1 MEVSVL
7 NIKGQDTGRKVSLND
22 AIYAIEPN
30 DHAIYLDVKLI
41 MANQRQGTA
50 KSKERSEIAGS
61 TRKLGRQKGGGG
73 ARRGDINSPVLVGGG
88 RVFGPQ
94 PRDYGFKLNK
104 KTRVLARKSA
114 LAYKAQENAIMV
126 VEDFTLEAPKTKS
139 FVEILNNLKVS
150 GKKALFVLPG
160 ADKVVYLSARNI
172 ERANVMAAS
181 ALNTYKVLDADVM
194 VVAEGALP
202 VIEANLNK

>member
-41 MANQRQGTA
+41 MANKRQGTA
-50 KSKERSEIAGS
+50 KSKERSEITGS

-73 ARRGDINSPVLVGGG
+73 ARRGDIKSPVLVGGG
-88 RVFGPQ
+88 RVFGPK
-94 PRDYGFKLNK
+94 PRNYGFKLNK
-104 KTRVLARKSA
+104 KERILARKSA
-114 LAYKAQENAIMV
+114 LAYKVQENAIIV

-139 FVEILNNLKVS
+139 FIEILNNLKIS
-150 GKKALFVLPG
+150 NKKSLFVLPNT
-160 ADKVVYLSARNI
+160 DKVVYLSARNI
-172 ERANVMAAS
+172 ERVNVLAAS
-181 ALNTYKVLDADVM
+181 ALNTYGVLAADVM
-194 VVAEGALP
+194 IVAESALAI
-202 VIEANLNK
+202 IEGNLNK

>member
-50 KSKERSEIAGS
+50 KSKERSEITGS

-73 ARRGDINSPVLVGGG
+73 ARRGDIKSPVLVGGG
-88 RVFGPQ
+88 RVFGPK

-104 KTRVLARKSA
+104 KERILARKSA
-114 LAYKAQENAIMV
+114 LAYKAQENAILV

-139 FVEILNNLKVS
+139 FVEILNNLKIS
-150 GKKALFVLPG
+150 GKKSLFVLPG
-160 ADKVVYLSARNI
+160 VDKVVYLSSRNI
-172 ERANVMAAS
+172 ERVNVMAAS

-202 VIEANLNK
+202 VIETNLNK

>member
-41 MANQRQGTA
+41 MANKRQGTA

-73 ARRGDINSPVLVGGG
+73 ARRGDIKSPVLVGGG

-104 KTRVLARKSA
+104 KQRVLARKSA
-114 LAYKAQENAIMV
+114 LAYKAQENAIIV

-139 FVEILNNLKVS
+139 FIEILNNLKIS
-150 GKKALFVLPG
+150 GKKSLFVLPG
-160 ADKVVYLSARNI
+160 ADKVVYLSSRNI
-172 ERANVMAAS
+172 ERVNVMAAS

-194 VVAEGALP
+194 VVSEGALP
-202 VIEANLNK
+202 VIEGNLNK

>member
-7 NIKGQDTGRKVSLND
+7 NIKGQDTGKKVALND

-41 MANQRQGTA
+41 LANQRQGNA

-61 TRKLGRQKGGGG
+61 TRKLIRQKGSGG
-73 ARRGDINSPVLVGGG
+73 ARRGDIKSPVLRGGG

-104 KTRVLARKSA
+104 KVRQLARKSA
-114 LAYKAQENAIMV
+114 LTYKAQENGIIV
-126 VEDFTLEAPKTKS
+126 VEDFTFETPKTKNII
-139 FVEILNNLKVS
+139 EIMGGLNDAD
-150 GKKALFVLPG
+150 KKILFVNTS
-160 ADKVVYLSARNI
+160 ADTNVYMSARNLQKV
-172 ERANVMAAS
+172 NVMPAS
-181 ALNTYKVLDADVM
+181 ALNTYKVLNNDVM
-194 VVAEGALP
+194 VVAEGAVS
-202 VIEANLNK
+202 VIEENLTK

>member
-41 MANQRQGTA
+41 MANKRQGTA

-88 RVFGPQ
+88 RVFGPK

-104 KTRVLARKSA
+104 KERVLARKSA
-114 LAYKAQENAIMV
+114 LSYKAQENAIMV

-139 FVEILNNLKVS
+139 FVEILNNLKIS

-160 ADKVVYLSARNI
+160 TDKIVYLSARNI
-172 ERANVMAAS
+172 ERVNVMAAS

-202 VIEANLNK
+202 VIEGNLTK

>member
-41 MANQRQGTA
+41 MANKRQGTA

-73 ARRGDINSPVLVGGG
+73 ARRGDIKSPVLVGGG
-88 RVFGPQ
+88 RVFGPT

-104 KTRVLARKSA
+104 KERVLARKSA
-114 LAYKAQENAIMV
+114 LAYKAQENAIIV

-139 FVEILNNLKVS
+139 FIEILNNLKIS
-150 GKKALFVLPG
+150 GKKSLFVLPG
-160 ADKVVYLSARNI
+160 TDKVVYLSSRNVQ
-172 ERANVMAAS
+172 RVNVMAAS

-194 VVAEGALP
+194 VVSESALP
-202 VIEANLNK
+202 VIEGNLNK

>member
-7 NIKGQDTGRKVSLND
+7 NVKGQDTGRKVSLND

-41 MANQRQGTA
+41 MANPRQGTA

-73 ARRGDINSPVLVGGG
+73 ARRGDIKSPVLVGGG

-104 KTRVLARKSA
+104 KQRVLARKSA
-114 LAYKAQENAIMV
+114 LAYKAQENAIIV

-139 FVEILNNLKVS
+139 FIEILNNLKIF
-150 GKKALFVLPG
+150 GKKSLFVLPG
-160 ADKVVYLSARNI
+160 ADKVVYLSSRNI
-172 ERANVMAAS
+172 ERVNVMAAS

-202 VIEANLNK
+202 VIEGNLNK

>member
-114 LAYKAQENAIMV
+114 LAYKAQGNAIMV

-139 FVEILNNLKVS
+139 FIEILNNLKVS

>member
-73 ARRGDINSPVLVGGG
+73 ARRGDIKSPVLVGGG

-104 KTRVLARKSA
+104 KQRILARKSA
-114 LAYKAQENAIMV
+114 LAYKAQEQAILV
-126 VEDFTLEAPKTKS
+126 VEDFTLEAPKTKL
-139 FVEILNNLKVS
+139 FVEILNNLKIS
-150 GKKALFVLPG
+150 DKKALFVLPG
-160 ADKVVYLSARNI
+160 TDKVVYLSSRNI
-172 ERANVMAAS
+172 ERVKVMAAS
-181 ALNTYKVLDADVM
+181 ALNTYRVLDADVM
-194 VVAEGALP
+194 VVSESSLP
-202 VIEANLNK
+202 VIESNLNK

>member
-41 MANQRQGTA
+41 MANKRQGTA

-104 KTRVLARKSA
+104 KERVLARKSA
-114 LAYKAQENAIMV
+114 LAYKAQENAILV

-139 FVEILNNLKVS
+139 FIEILNNLKIS

-160 ADKVVYLSARNI
+160 NDKVVYLSSRNI
-172 ERANVMAAS
+172 ERVNVMAAS

-202 VIEANLNK
+202 VIESNLNK

>member
-41 MANQRQGTA
+41 MANKRQGTA

-88 RVFGPQ
+88 RVFGPK

-104 KTRVLARKSA
+104 KERVLARKSA
-114 LAYKAQENAIMV
+114 LSYKAQENAIMV

-139 FVEILNNLKVS
+139 FVEILNNLKIS

-160 ADKVVYLSARNI
+160 TDKVVYLSARNI
-172 ERANVMAAS
+172 ERVNVMAAS

-202 VIEANLNK
+202 VIEGNLIK